1 MSRCRAI
8 ALGTVLSFTLLA
20 PLLFFADSAQA
31 GLLTQLRQARRDLS
45 AAHTAVVAA
54 RQAYRAAEAADP
66 TATATN
72 DSLLHKLHVTKAHAR
87 SLERRVRRL
96 TVAYR
101 RQQAYRAAVK
111 RGDWKVVVKAIAA
124 REHISATGLYRMM
137 GMESGGRA
145 SARNGVYC
153 GLFQYCSSTWHG
165 AWNPWRNASI
175 WSGEAQIRA
184 TARAIHRG
192 YGPSMWPNTYPAA
205 F

>member
-1 MSRCRAI
+1 MTRCKAI
-8 ALGTVLSFTLLA
+8 ALGTILTLTLLTPLLLA
-20 PLLFFADSAQA
+20 PDRAHA
-31 GLLTQLRQARRDLS
+31 GLLTQLRQARHQLS
-45 AAHTAVVAA
+45 VAHAAVATA

-66 TATATN
+66 TATATI
-72 DSLLHKLHVTKAHAR
+72 DPLLHKLHVTKAHAR

-96 TVAYR
+96 AAAYR

-111 RGDWKVVVKAIAA
+111 RGDWKVVVRVIAA
-124 REHISATGLYRMM
+124 HEHISAGGLYRMM
-137 GMESGGRA
+137 SLESGGRA
-145 SARNGVYC
+145 SARNGAFC

-165 AWNPWRNASI
+165 AWNPWRHASI

-192 YGPSMWPNTYPAA
+192 YGPSMWPNTYRMA